1 MKVRHSWLMATAIAV
16 LCLSACGPDHH
27 QAANTSDSV
36 LTPDK
41 GEIKGTLTTLGG
53 PGSSPEP
60 VQGTVDVYTLGG
72 TQVSDVSLVSAFNF
86 ELKPGAYSVRATV
99 NRVACD
105 PVVVKVVKGT
115 VQDIGITCPT
125 TS

>member
-1 MKVRHSWLMATAIAV
+1 MKVCLGRMMATTLVV
-16 LCLSACGPDHH
+16 LGVSGCGPDHPR
-27 QAANTSDSV
+27 AENTTDSV

-53 PGSSPEP
+53 PGSSAQP
-60 VQGTVDVYTLGG
+60 VQGKVDVYTLGG
-72 TQVSDVSLVSAFNF
+72 NQVSDVSPVSAFNF
-86 ELKPGAYSVRATV
+86 ELKPGAYSVQATV

-115 VQDIGITCPT
+115 VQDIEIICPNE
-125 TS
+125 

>member
-1 MKVRHSWLMATAIAV
+1 MKVRLGCVMAMALAA

-27 QAANTSDSV
+27 QAVNFTGAS

-60 VQGTVDVYTLGG
+60 VQGQVDVYTLGG
-72 TQVSDVSLVSAFNF
+72 SQVGDVAPVSSFNF
-86 ELKPGAYSVRATV
+86 ELKPGAYSVQASV
-99 NRVACD
+99 NKVACE
-105 PVVVKVVKGT
+105 PVVVKIVKGT
-115 VQDIGITCPT
+115 VQDIGITCPNE
-125 TS
+125 